1 MKKMFKLVWVASAVV
16 ALSAYAQTAADIKA
30 KGTHS
35 AYLQDGR
42 GVVVR
47 SAYGQCWRTG
57 YWTPAESVSECEGE
71 TPKPPVMVEP
81 KVVAPQV
88 VEPKTREVSL
98 KTKALF
104 DFDKAIIKPD
114 SKMWLDALIQDLK
127 GVDIEWVIVVGHA
140 DSTGPAAYNQK
151 LSERR
156 AEAVK
161 AYLISKG
168 VVADKINAKGMGET
182 QPFVD
187 NATRAGRAMNRR
199 VMVEVVGAAK

>member
-1 MKKMFKLVWVASAVV
+1 MKKTFKLVWVVSTIV
-16 ALSAYAQTAADIKA
+16 ALSAHAQAAADIKA
-30 KGTHS
+30 KEADS

-42 GVVVR
+42 GLVVR

-57 YWTPAESVSECEGE
+57 YWTPANGIPECEGE
-71 TPKPPVMVEP
+71 RPKPPAI
-81 KVVAPQV
+81 VAPQV

-114 SKMWLDALIQDLK
+114 SKMRLDELIQDLS

-140 DSTGPAAYNQK
+140 DATGPAAYNQK

-168 VVADKINAKGMGET
+168 IAAEKINTQGMGER
-182 QPFVD
+182 QPVAD

-199 VMVEVVGAAK
+199 VTVEVVGEAK